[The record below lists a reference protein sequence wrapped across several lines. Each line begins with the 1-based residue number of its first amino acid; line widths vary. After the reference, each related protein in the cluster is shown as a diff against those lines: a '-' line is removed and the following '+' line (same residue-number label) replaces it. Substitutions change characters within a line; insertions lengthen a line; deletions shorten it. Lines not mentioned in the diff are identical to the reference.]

1 MRSPHVALV
10 VVWNRRSICTKPSLT
25 RFPGFALSGIHG
37 GALVVFLVHLNDLD
51 FYKGLDEQ
59 CEMCIALLASAGH
72 GQHQVGAVCGDLAPG
87 REHLTDDLGKPS

>member
-1 MRSPHVALV
+1 
-10 VVWNRRSICTKPSLT
+10 
-25 RFPGFALSGIHG
+25 
-37 GALVVFLVHLNDLD
+37 VHLNDLD